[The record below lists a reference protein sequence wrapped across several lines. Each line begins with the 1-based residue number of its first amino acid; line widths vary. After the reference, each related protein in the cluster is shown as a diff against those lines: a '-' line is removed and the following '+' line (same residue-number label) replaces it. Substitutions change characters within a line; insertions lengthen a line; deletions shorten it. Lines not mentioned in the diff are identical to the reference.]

1 MIKVMFTAV
10 GFNFIRGERLA
21 ALVGHRIEQNP
32 QIPIVKISDTSIGE
46 TAALQESN
54 NVDYICTIGI
64 NRDIPGAIP
73 QSCDDCKN

>member
-1 MIKVMFTAV
+1 MLTKVMFTAV
-10 GFNFIRGERLA
+10 GFNFIHGERLA

-32 QIPIVKISDTSIGE
+32 QIPIVKIGDTSIGE
-46 TAALQESN
+46 TIALKERN

-73 QSCDDCKN
+73 